1 MAVPQP
7 SLSKTLPFW
16 LANILWLI
24 WPADLGMD
32 CLAVETCG
40 VHCVLKPATGN
51 QRLLSSSHRAVHTT
65 ATFACTVLQRFPSR
79 HQCLVW
85 TSFHTYSIY
94 TVKATEDPPQKTNK
108 LWQTWW
114 LVLQVSAWAWT
125 WALPQSA
132 WWSRFCLCCLWWTPT
147 ASPCGNWPSCLQT
160 IKKQQSYIRSRSLH
174 FDVSNIV

>member
-40 VHCVLKPATGN
+40 VHCVLKPATDN
-51 QRLLSSSHRAVHTT
+51 QRVLSSPHRAVHIT

-94 TVKATEDPPQKTNK
+94 TVKATEDPP
-108 LWQTWW
+108 
-114 LVLQVSAWAWT
+114 
-125 WALPQSA
+125 
-132 WWSRFCLCCLWWTPT
+132 
-147 ASPCGNWPSCLQT
+147 
-160 IKKQQSYIRSRSLH
+160 KKQKVMTNLMACAPGLCVSVDMSSPTVSLMIS
-174 FDVSNIV
+174 FLSLLSLMDTDSLSMWKLTFMSSNYKEATIIYQIQKFAFWC